1 MAKKK
6 FSHDQK
12 RAQKKKKQVRRSQAP
27 LDPGQR
33 ILNRLEK
40 AGLGTHKLMRRVRQ

>member
-6 FSHDQK
+6 LSRDQK
-12 RAQKKKKQVRRSQAP
+12 RAQVP

-33 ILNRLEK
+33 ILNRQEK
-40 AGLGTHKLMRRVRQ
+40 AGLGTHKLMRRLWW